1 MRHRFKKYI
10 GGSVDKTGIDKSKL
24 DAIIETDDKSK
35 ADDTSKSTF
44 VPLPQ
49 IDWDDDTSSGTDT
62 SSGADTSSG
71 TDTSSGADT
80 SSVADT
86 SSGADTS
93 SVADINKL
101 ISYTKKEKVKSC
113 SVWIWCCIIM
123 SILFL
128 FKTNTSNV
136 IQRFVC
142 NIREDGV
149 KECNEIFDNFEQ
161 L

>member
-49 IDWDDDTSSGTDT
+49 IDWDDDTSSGT
-62 SSGADTSSG
+62 
-71 TDTSSGADT
+71 
-80 SSVADT
+80 DT